1 MKKSTI
7 NLTVALLCMLLVLGC
22 RMLSPKTSVPKEQ
35 IDADI
40 AKKVVD
46 TQEGTEK
53 KWVFEADDQRCFSI
67 VDGESKATDAGADV
81 MVNVSSYQEMSI
93 GGDTTII
100 TVFGKMLM
108 KYKKN
113 GDKWTLDTIE
123 PKDLITKTLTMD
135 QFKRWLDIQMP
146 NCKYSRYVK

>member
-1 MKKSTI
+1 MKRSTTI
-7 NLTVALLCMLLVLGC
+7 LTAALLCLLLVLGC
-22 RMLSPKTSVPKEQ
+22 GMLSKKTSVPKEQ

-53 KWVFEADDQRCFSI
+53 KWVFEADDQRCFSV

-81 MVNVSSYQEMSI
+81 MVNVSSYQDMSM
-93 GGDTTII
+93 GGDQKVI

-113 GDKWTLDTIE
+113 GDKWTLDSIE

-135 QFKRWLDIQMP
+135 QFKQWLDIQMP
-146 NCKYSRYVK
+146 NCKYSRYTK

>member
-1 MKKSTI
+1 LAEDVGQ
-7 NLTVALLCMLLVLGC
+7 LTMDRAVEALRRPKRIQQRHVC
-22 RMLSPKTSVPKEQ
+22 RHSDTAGRIVPSSPRRDQRFSVRY
-35 IDADI
+35 
-40 AKKVVD
+40 
-46 TQEGTEK
+46 
-53 KWVFEADDQRCFSI
+53 ADDQRCFSV

-81 MVNVSSYQEMSI
+81 MVNVSSYQDMSM
-93 GGDTTII
+93 GGDQKVI

-113 GDKWTLDTIE
+113 GDKWTLDSIE

-135 QFKRWLDIQMP
+135 QFKQWLDIQMP

>member
-1 MKKSTI
+1 
-7 NLTVALLCMLLVLGC
+7 
-22 RMLSPKTSVPKEQ
+22 MLSPKTSVPKEQ

-40 AKKVVD
+40 AKKIVD

-53 KWVFEADDQRCFSI
+53 KWVFEADDQRCFSV

-93 GGDTTII
+93 GGDKTII

-113 GDKWTLDTIE
+113 GD
-123 PKDLITKTLTMD
+123 
-135 QFKRWLDIQMP
+135 
-146 NCKYSRYVK
+146 